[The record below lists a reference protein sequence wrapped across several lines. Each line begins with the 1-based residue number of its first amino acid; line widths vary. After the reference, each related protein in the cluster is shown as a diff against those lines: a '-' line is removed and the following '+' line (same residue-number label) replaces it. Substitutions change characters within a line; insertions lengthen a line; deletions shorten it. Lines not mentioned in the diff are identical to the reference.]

1 MCTIHRRIYIRSE
14 KRGGMN
20 SKICIDAS
28 FILKLVLPE
37 DDSEKVHTIW
47 AEWVTK
53 RKNVYAPY
61 LLIYETQSVIRNK
74 VYRKELT
81 LEEGITAS
89 EILKEQEIIF
99 FYSPMTVKIAWD
111 FAYNYNRP
119 TLYDSFY
126 LAVAKEIES
135 ELWTADKKLVNSLN
149 DEIPWVKSIFD

>member
-1 MCTIHRRIYIRSE
+1 
-14 KRGGMN
+14 MN

-37 DDSEKVHTIW
+37 DNSEKVHTIW
-47 AEWVTK
+47 TEWVTK
-53 RKNVYAPY
+53 RKNVHAPY

-99 FYSPMTVKIAWD
+99 FYSPMTVKIARD
-111 FAYNYNRP
+111 FANNYNRP

-135 ELWTADKKLVNSLN
+135 ELWTADRKLINSLN
-149 DEIPWVKSIFD
+149 NEIPWVKSTFEQ